1 MSNEQLS
8 QQQRQSRTYRKWY
21 ESNGEQHNRSR
32 QERYASD
39 EGYRE
44 KVKEQSRRSRERRR
58 ERGGVQ
64 ETTVTRIRNG
74 VEIEMYRVSAAADI
88 VGKSADTIRSWA
100 RHGWIPDDG
109 VEAHRLYELHQVM
122 LMQRLAETIKQYR
135 YAKDYQERLTETVQ
149 HIEAKW

>member
-1 MSNEQLS
+1 MDEQLS
-8 QQQRQSRTYRKWY
+8 QQKRQSRTYRKWY

-32 QERYASD
+32 QERYAND
-39 EGYRE
+39 PDYRE
-44 KVKEQSRRSRERRR
+44 KVKEQSRRSRERRK

-122 LMQRLAETIKQYR
+122 LMQRLNETIKKYR
-135 YAKDYQERLTETVQ
+135 YAKDYYVQ
-149 HIEAKW
+149 LGKCVAYIAAKW